1 MPAVALDQAERIRQS
16 VAASF
21 AARDLYTEKQV
32 AALVGSLK
40 EAEKRIKADLLR
52 YADLGTLTPGQK
64 INQIRLAA
72 LTDRLDGT
80 IKGLK
85 AEYTLA
91 LKTAAKESHLE
102 GITQG
107 ALELKVHGLP
117 GYDAL
122 TDESAKRLAKDAF
135 SLMDRSALDFLV
147 RFDVQLAGQVS
158 TDLLTG
164 VKNAL
169 TVGIAQGLS
178 IPNIAKNIGSVILDK
193 EAFKQAGKTVFGS
206 AQQRIELIA
215 RTEILR
221 AHNQG
226 RLKFYDT
233 VGVRQV
239 RWMVAHDERLCP
251 ICSEL
256 DGQVFAIE
264 KMPPLP
270 RHPLCRCACHAMPL
284 RVCSTESLKLT
295 AMAGPADSQGS
306 CLMTPQQV
314 HDVAGAQK
322 AEQAQTNKAIKQGQ
336 YETLGLKPLQNE
348 CKKRGISIYR
358 TKADFIKLLGQQNP
372 SIDYS
377 TWATKDIMA
386 EVAKQSIGKT
396 CTKDDLIA
404 LLKQW
409 DAAHAAIIKEAAETL
424 PEFASMTVQQ
434 LQNECLKNGI
444 SISKTK
450 KHFIAELEKLEPN
463 PAKPHFMLKGEELQ
477 AKIKQFGIGKL
488 KPKEMLVSDLQ
499 KALSID
505 KSAVQAVEEA
515 AKHKADLIQAIDAV
529 VMPDDPAQ
537 YQAFLD
543 SAKKA
548 AQAYSQHADFIAA
561 GEVGSLSESL
571 AQKITAWETKVK
583 NMSLDDLKKL
593 AQQTKLKHYQWHT
606 KDELVARFSMFDE
619 AQLAKVDASVEGKWA
634 KWAEKHG
641 GKKAKTPTSETAPAP
656 KPVAQPPK
664 PVKVPESPLPPKNPM
679 KLAPVDEP
687 FSTVDA
693 RWEQIKAK
701 KPFKN
706 RREVRNELGGAH
718 RKYIYDD
725 DQGNKWLFK
734 PISEDF
740 RAHGDEVAYR
750 IGRLVDPD
758 AVEVRLVELD
768 GEVGSI
774 QRMVPKLKAQKDFKG
789 IDPKDLLPAELEQV
803 QREHVIDWL
812 ISNHDGHWENFLRGT
827 DDHLYGID
835 KGQLYKFLGDDVL
848 DIAYHPNAPHGASEP
863 YYNTVMRAFSEKRID
878 MNLQATLTYIERVEA
893 IPDEQFLDMLR
904 PYAERRF
911 KTGKAKLDAFYQ
923 MALDRKHSVRGDFE
937 KFYDKLAKKRGLP
950 GFSFDAK
957 AAKKGAA
964 RLGQFEE
971 RMVQDAAEAGWQGK
985 SIPIDV
991 DQIEDQNALVFQQTV
1006 KKGSKVTGKQ
1016 TVVQIKVRPE
1026 HEDKI
1031 LEAIGKAG
1039 PAGKKTVLPQVGA
1052 PLPEDEFYDTILT
1065 AVKSVNHHL
1074 ADNNFNQKSVDAA
1087 TKLKTKLSK
1096 LLKHE
1101 DAEIRHMAESYM
1113 AKIEELHASVV
1124 DVVNGKGSGKKVAK
1138 FVQYLRKSEPPK
1150 AVQAVKPKEM
1160 VVRKGKVLMQ
1170 KRTNTAGEIITD
1182 GTERDLSSI
1191 FGRGMADGTQYE
1203 IEFEDGVTAIY
1214 RPWAGNND
1222 IFAAAGELEVRVDG
1236 ACAPGVVEKALEKIE
1251 RLGLNA
1257 TPAAIED
1264 AEIMYLQKQA
1274 YVQGIDNSPRYKK
1287 ALGSMKNK
1295 SKQEQVKTLRD
1306 FWNAELGVR
1315 DVTELPHYNPFGAF
1329 QHATRG
1335 KLEGAGRRTQMRFDL
1350 TESDLERQ
1358 MSGYSL
1364 RHTLTDDRDMA
1375 EFIETALEH
1384 NGAMVS
1390 TVEKMRMGIKPGG
1403 MSPVADMESGGGTYF
1418 FTRIRKT
1425 PTATRPGEPGLYFK
1439 RNLLRRM
1446 DAITYDHD
1454 KFGRCTGDH
1463 VRRNRRSQID
1473 QWKSIVQRDRSDETI
1488 FKYSVTLLDNL
1499 EVIVAPDRK
1508 AKMNIIMS
1516 FKKRGITH
1524 LPDGRKIEDI
1534 VWASY

>member
-1 MPAVALDQAERIRQS
+1 MLAVALDQAERIKQA
-16 VAASF
+16 VASSF

-32 AALVGSLK
+32 AALVGSMR

-52 YADLGTLTPGQK
+52 YADLGALTPGQK

-80 IKGLK
+80 IKRLK
-85 AEYTLA
+85 AEHTLA
-91 LKTAAKESHLE
+91 LKAAAKESHLE

-117 GYDAL
+117 GYDSL

-135 SLMDRSALDFLV
+135 SLMDKSALDFLV

-178 IPNIAKNIGSVILDK
+178 IPNIARNIGSVILDK
-193 EAFKQAGKTVFGS
+193 EAFKQAGKTVFAS

-233 VGVRQV
+233 VGVREV
-239 RWMVAHDERLCP
+239 RWMVAADERLCP
-251 ICSEL
+251 ICSAL
-256 DGQVFAIE
+256 DGQIFPVD
-264 KMPPLP
+264 KTPPLP
-270 RHPLCRCACHAMPL
+270 RHPNCRCTVTAVPL
-284 RVCSTESLKLT
+284 RVCSAQTLKLQ
-295 AMAGPADSQGS
+295 AMAGPADAAGA
-306 CLMTPQQV
+306 CLMTPEQV
-314 HDVAGAQK
+314 HNVAGAQK
-322 AEQAQTNKAIKQGQ
+322 AEQAQTNKAIKQGD
-336 YETLGLKPLQNE
+336 YESLGLKPLQNE

-372 SIDYS
+372 GIDYS

-409 DAAHAAIIKEAAETL
+409 DAAHAAIVKEAAETL
-424 PEFASMTVQQ
+424 PDFASMTIQQ
-434 LQNECLKNGI
+434 LQDEAKKHGI
-444 SISKTK
+444 SIAKTK
-450 KHFIAELEKLEPN
+450 NHFIAELEKLDPN
-463 PAKPHFMLKGEELQ
+463 PAKPHFMLKGQELED
-477 AKIKQFGIGKL
+477 KIKQFGIGKL
-488 KPKEMLVSDLQ
+488 KPKEMLISDLQ
-499 KALSID
+499 QALSID
-505 KSAVQAVEEA
+505 KKAVQAVEEA
-515 AKHKADLIQAIDAV
+515 VKHKTELVKAIESV
-529 VMPDDPAQ
+529 TVPEDPTH
-537 YQAFLD
+537 YQNFLD
-543 SAKKA
+543 TAKKA
-548 AQAYSQHADFIAA
+548 AQSYTQHADFIAA
-561 GEVGSLSESL
+561 GEVGPLSETL
-571 AQKITAWETKVK
+571 AQKIAAWEAKVK

-606 KDELVARFSMFDE
+606 KDELIARFTVFDE
-619 AQLAKVDASVEGKWA
+619 AELAKVETSVEAKWA

-641 GKKAKTPTSETAPAP
+641 GKKAKTAPTAKP
-656 KPVAQPPK
+656 KPAAEPPK
-664 PVKVPESPLPPKNPM
+664 PVSIPESPLPPKNPT

-687 FSTVDA
+687 FRDVDA
-693 RWEQIKAK
+693 QWEKIKAR

-706 RREVRNELGGAH
+706 RREVRSELGGAH
-718 RKYIYDD
+718 RKYVYDD

-750 IGRLVDPD
+750 IGRLIDPD
-758 AVEVRLVELD
+758 AVEVRLIELD

-827 DDHLYGID
+827 DGHLYGID
-835 KGQLYKFLGDDVL
+835 KGQLYKFLGDDAL
-848 DIAYHPNAPHGASEP
+848 DIAYHPNAPYGASEP

-893 IPDEQFLDMLR
+893 IPDEQFLEMLR

-911 KTGKAKLDAFYQ
+911 KKGSAKLDAFYQ
-923 MALDRKHSVRGDFE
+923 MALDRKHSVRSDFE
-937 KFYDKLAKKRGLP
+937 KFYDKMAKKRGLP

-964 RLGQFEE
+964 RLGLHEQ
-971 RMVQDAAEAGWQGK
+971 RMVEEAAEAGWQGK

-1031 LEAIGKAG
+1031 LEALGKAG
-1039 PAGKKTVLPQVGA
+1039 PPGKKTILPQIGA
-1052 PLPEDEFYDTILT
+1052 PLPEDVFFDDILT
-1065 AVKSVNHHL
+1065 AIKSVNHHL
-1074 ADNNFNQKSVDAA
+1074 GDKVFNGQKIEKAMSHWESLVKQPAQGDPEVA
-1087 TKLKTKLSK
+1087 K
-1096 LLKHE
+1096 
-1101 DAEIRHMAESYM
+1101 MAEQYLDM
-1113 AKIEELHASVV
+1113 LREMQKTV
-1124 DVVNGKGSGKKVAK
+1124 DVVKIGKTGVSKLPTFTQYVRRTMPDLQDVSKV
-1138 FVQYLRKSEPPK
+1138 P
-1150 AVQAVKPKEM
+1150 KPKDM
-1160 VVRKGKVLMQ
+1160 VVRKSKVLMQ

-1182 GTERDLSSI
+1182 GTERDLSSV
-1191 FGRGMADGTQYE
+1191 FGRYMADGTQFE

-1214 RPWAGNND
+1214 RPWAGNKD
-1222 IFAAAGELEVRVDG
+1222 IFASAGELEIRIDG
-1236 ACAPGVVEKALEKIE
+1236 LCNPQTVEKALDKVE

-1257 TPAAIED
+1257 SPASIED
-1264 AEIMYLQKQA
+1264 AEFMYLQKQA
-1274 YVQGIDNSPRYKK
+1274 YIQGIDKTPRFKRAMTK
-1287 ALGSMKNK
+1287 AEGLNT
-1295 SKQEQVKTLRD
+1295 KQAQVKMLRQ
-1306 FWNAELGVR
+1306 FWNEELGV
-1315 DVTELPHYNPFGAF
+1315 DDISKLPHYDSFGSF

-1335 KLEGAGRRTQMRFDL
+1335 KLEGAGRRVQMRFDI
-1350 TESDLERQ
+1350 TDADLDREL
-1358 MSGYSL
+1358 GEYSL
-1364 RHTLTDDRDMA
+1364 KHRLTNDGDVA
-1375 EFIETALEH
+1375 EFLNLALEN

-1390 TVEKMRMGIKPGG
+1390 TVEKMRLGITPGG
-1403 MSPVADMESGGGTYF
+1403 MSPVADMESGGATYF

-1425 PTATRPGEPGLYFK
+1425 PTAARPGEPGLYFK
-1439 RNLLRRM
+1439 RKLLRRM
-1446 DAITYDHD
+1446 DSITYDHD
-1454 KFGRCTGDH
+1454 KFGRCTGDE
-1463 VRRNRRSQID
+1463 VRKHRKSFIQD
-1473 QWKSIVQRDRSDETI
+1473 WKRIVSRDTSDETI
-1488 FKYSVTLLDNL
+1488 FKYTVTLLDNL
-1499 EVIVAPDRK
+1499 ECIVAKSSSERS
-1508 AKMNIIMS
+1508 AVLAA
-1516 FKKRGITH
+1516 FKNRGINR
-1524 LPDGRKIEDI
+1524 LQDGRKIEDI
-1534 VWASY
+1534 VFVR

>member
-1 MPAVALDQAERIRQS
+1 MLAVALDQAERISQS

-32 AALVGSLK
+32 AAMVESLR

-52 YADLGTLTPGQK
+52 YADLGALTPGQK
-64 INQIRLAA
+64 INQIRLTA

-80 IKGLK
+80 IKALK
-85 AEYTLA
+85 AEHTLA
-91 LKTAAKESHLE
+91 IKTAAKESHIE
-102 GITQG
+102 GMAQG

-122 TDESAKRLAKDAF
+122 TGDTAARMAKDAF

-147 RFDVQLAGQVS
+147 RFNVQLAGQVS

-164 VKNAL
+164 IKNSLA
-169 TVGIAQGLS
+169 VGIAQGLS

-193 EAFKQAGKTVFGS
+193 DGFKQAGKTVFAT
-206 AQQRIELIA
+206 AQQRLELIA

-226 RLKFYDT
+226 RIKFYDT
-233 VGVRQV
+233 VGVREV
-239 RWMVAHDERLCP
+239 RWMVADDERLCP
-251 ICSEL
+251 ICAEL
-256 DGQVFAIE
+256 DGKVFKVDKA
-264 KMPPLP
+264 PPIP
-270 RHPLCRCACHAMPL
+270 RHPNCRCTIVAVPL
-284 RVCSTESLKLT
+284 RVCSTETLKLQ
-295 AMAGPADSQGS
+295 AMAGPSDAGGS
-306 CLMTPQQV
+306 CLLSPEQV
-314 HDVAGAQK
+314 HDVAATQK
-322 AEQAQTNKAIKQGQ
+322 AEQAQVNKAVKHGE
-336 YETLGLKPLQNE
+336 YESLGLKPLQDE
-348 CKKRGISIYR
+348 CKKRAISIYR
-358 TKADFIKLLGQQNP
+358 TKADFIKLLGQQTP
-372 SIDYS
+372 GVDYS

-386 EVAKQSIGKT
+386 EVAKQGIGKT
-396 CTKDDLIA
+396 CTKDDLVA

-409 DAAHAAIIKEAAETL
+409 DAAHAAVVKEAAETL
-424 PEFASMTVQQ
+424 PDFASMTVQQ
-434 LQNECLKNGI
+434 LQDEAKKHGI
-444 SISKTK
+444 SIAKTK
-450 KHFIAELEKLEPN
+450 SQFIAELEKLEPN
-463 PAKPHFMLKGEELQ
+463 PAKPHFMLKGQELE

-488 KPKEMLVSDLQ
+488 KPKEMLISDLQ

-505 KSAVQAVEEA
+505 KKAVQVVEEA
-515 AKHKADLIQAIDAV
+515 IKHKADLIKAIDAV
-529 VMPDDPAQ
+529 VMPEDPAQ

-548 AQAYSQHADFIAA
+548 AQTYSQHADFLAA
-561 GEVGSLSESL
+561 SDVGPLSEAL
-571 AQKITAWETKVK
+571 AQKVTAWETQVK

-606 KDELVARFSMFDE
+606 KDELVARFTSFDE
-619 AQLAKVDASVEGKWA
+619 AQLAKVDASVEAKWA

-641 GKKAKTPTSETAPAP
+641 GKKAKTTPAP
-656 KPVAQPPK
+656 KPQPAAEPSK
-664 PVKVPESPLPPKNPM
+664 PVKIPESPLPPKDPT
-679 KLAPVDEP
+679 KLVPVDDP
-687 FSTVDA
+687 FSDVDS
-693 RWEQIKAK
+693 RWEHIKAK
-701 KPFKN
+701 RPFKN
-706 RREVRNELGGAH
+706 RREVRSELGGAH

-725 DQGNKWLFK
+725 AQGNKWLFK

-740 RAHGDEVAYR
+740 RAYGDEVAYR

-758 AVEVRLVELD
+758 AVEVRLIELD
-768 GEVGSI
+768 GETGSI

-789 IDPKDLLPAELEQV
+789 IDPKDLLPAELEQI
-803 QREHVIDWL
+803 QREHVVDWL

-827 DDHLYGID
+827 DGHLYGID
-835 KGQLYKFLGDDVL
+835 KGQLYKFLGDDAL
-848 DIAYHPNAPHGASEP
+848 DIAYHPNAAHGASEP

-893 IPDEQFLDMLR
+893 IPDDQFVDMLR

-911 KTGKAKLDAFYQ
+911 KKGSAKLDAFYK
-923 MALDRKHSVRGDFE
+923 MALDRKHSVRNDFE
-937 KFYDKLAKKRGLP
+937 TFYGKLAKKRGLP
-950 GFSFDAK
+950 GFSFDTR

-964 RLGQFEE
+964 RLGEFEE

-985 SIPIDV
+985 TIPIDV

-1016 TVVQIKVRPE
+1016 TVLQIKVRPE

-1039 PAGKKTVLPQVGA
+1039 PPGKKTILPQIGA
-1052 PLPEDEFYDTILT
+1052 PLSEDEFYDDILA
-1065 AVKSVNHHL
+1065 AVKSVNHHMG
-1074 ADNNFNQKSVDAA
+1074 DKVFSDQKIDKAMSHWDRLVMQAAQSDPEAAKMAEQYLDALRELQKTVDAVKSGKA
-1087 TKLKTKLSK
+1087 GVSK
-1096 LLKHE
+1096 LP
-1101 DAEIRHMAESYM
+1101 
-1113 AKIEELHASVV
+1113 
-1124 DVVNGKGSGKKVAK
+1124 K
-1138 FVQYLRKSEPPK
+1138 FTQYVRRTLPEPPK
-1150 AVQAVKPKEM
+1150 GLNIPKPKDM

-1170 KRTNTAGEIITD
+1170 KRTNAAGEIITD

-1191 FGRGMADGTQYE
+1191 FGRGMADGTQFE
-1203 IEFEDGVTAIY
+1203 IEFEDGVTAVY
-1214 RPWAGNND
+1214 RPWAGNKD

-1257 TPAAIED
+1257 APAAIED

-1274 YVQGIDNSPRYKK
+1274 YIQGVDNSPRFEK
-1287 ALGSMKNK
+1287 ALTAMKNK
-1295 SKQEQVKTLRD
+1295 TKQEQVQALRD
-1306 FWNAELGVR
+1306 FWNTELGVR
-1315 DVTELPHYNPFGAF
+1315 DVTELPHYNPFGEF

-1335 KLEGAGRRTQMRFDL
+1335 KLEGAGRRVQMRFDM
-1350 TESDLERQ
+1350 TDNDLERQ
-1358 MSGYSL
+1358 MSGLSL

-1375 EFIETALEH
+1375 EFIETALEN

-1425 PTATRPGEPGLYFK
+1425 PTKSNPGTVGLYFK
-1439 RNLLRRM
+1439 KSLLRRM
-1446 DAITYDHD
+1446 DSITYDTD
-1454 KFGRCTGDH
+1454 KYGRCTGDT
-1463 VRRNRRSQID
+1463 VRRLRKSQIEH
-1473 QWKSIVQRDRSDETI
+1473 WKKISQRDASDETI
-1488 FKYSVTLLDNL
+1488 FKYTVTLVDNL
-1499 EVIVAPDRK
+1499 EAIVAPSQK
-1508 AKMNIIMS
+1508 ARMDILMS
-1516 FKKRGITH
+1516 FKKRGVST

-1534 VWASY
+1534 VFASH

>member
-1 MPAVALDQAERIRQS
+1 MLAVALDQAERIRQS
-16 VAASF
+16 VASSF

-32 AALVGSLK
+32 AALVESLR

-52 YADLGTLTPGQK
+52 YADLGSLTPGQS
-64 INQIRLAA
+64 INQVRLAA
-72 LTDRLDGT
+72 LNERIDDT
-80 IKGLK
+80 IKALK
-85 AEYTLA
+85 VEHTLA
-91 LKTAAKESHLE
+91 LKYAAKESHIE
-102 GITQG
+102 GMAQS
-107 ALELKVHGLP
+107 ALELQVHGLP

-122 TDESAKRLAKDAF
+122 TGDTAKRLAKDAF

-193 EAFKQAGKTVFGS
+193 EAFKQAGKTVFAT

-233 VGVRQV
+233 VGVREV
-239 RWMVAHDERLCP
+239 RWMVADDERLCP
-251 ICSEL
+251 ICADL
-256 DGQVFAIE
+256 DGKVFKVDKA
-264 KMPPLP
+264 PPIP
-270 RHPLCRCACHAMPL
+270 RHPHCRCTIVAVPL
-284 RVCSTESLKLT
+284 RVCSADTLKLI
-295 AMAGPADSQGS
+295 AMAGPSDAAGA

-314 HDVAGAQK
+314 HNVAGAQK
-322 AEQAQTNKAIKQGQ
+322 AEQAQTNKAIKQGE
-336 YETLGLKPLQNE
+336 YESLALKPLQDE

-358 TKADFIKLLGQQNP
+358 TKADFIKLLGKNNP

-377 TWATKDIMA
+377 SWATKDIMA

-409 DAAHAAIIKEAAETL
+409 DAAHAAIVKEAAETL
-424 PEFASMTVQQ
+424 PDFASMTVQQ
-434 LQNECLKNGI
+434 LQNQCLKNGI
-444 SISKTK
+444 SIAKTK
-450 KHFIAELEKLEPN
+450 NHFIAELEKLEPN
-463 PAKPHFMLKGEELQ
+463 PAKPHFMLKGQELQ
-477 AKIKQFGIGKL
+477 DKIKQFGIGKL
-488 KPKEMLVSDLQ
+488 KTKDMLISDLK

-505 KSAVQAVEEA
+505 KKAVQAVEEA
-515 AKHKADLIQAIDAV
+515 VKHKTELVKAIDAV
-529 VMPDDPAQ
+529 VLPDDPAQ
-537 YQAFLD
+537 YQAFLE

-548 AQAYSQHADFIAA
+548 AQAYSQHADFLAA
-561 GEVGSLSESL
+561 TDVGPLSESL
-571 AQKITAWETKVK
+571 AKKVTAWETQVK

-606 KDELVARFSMFDE
+606 KDELIARFSAFDE
-619 AQLAKVDASVEGKWA
+619 AQLAKVDASVEAKWA

-641 GKKAKTPTSETAPAP
+641 GKKPKTAPTP
-656 KPVAQPPK
+656 KPKPAAEPQK
-664 PVKVPESPLPPKNPM
+664 PVTIPESPPPPKNPM
-679 KLAPVDEP
+679 KLSPVDEP
-687 FSTVDA
+687 FRDVDS

-706 RREVRNELGGAH
+706 RREVRSELGGAH

-740 RAHGDEVAYR
+740 RAYGDETAYR

-758 AVEVRLVELD
+758 AVEVRLIELD
-768 GEVGSI
+768 GETGSI
-774 QRMVPKLKAQKDFKG
+774 QRMVPKLKSQKDFKG

-803 QREHVIDWL
+803 QREHVVDWL

-827 DDHLYGID
+827 DGHLYGID
-835 KGQLYKFLGDDVL
+835 KGQLYKFLGDDAL
-848 DIAYHPNAPHGASEP
+848 DIAYHPNAAHGASEP
-863 YYNTVMRAFSEKRID
+863 YYNTVMRAFAEKRID

-893 IPDEQFLDMLR
+893 IPDEQFVDMLR

-911 KTGKAKLDAFYQ
+911 KKGSAKLDAFYQ
-923 MALDRKHSVRGDFE
+923 MALDRKHNVRRDFE

-950 GFSFDAK
+950 GFSFDAR

-964 RLGQFEE
+964 RLGEFEE

-985 SIPIDV
+985 TIPIDV

-1039 PAGKKTVLPQVGA
+1039 PPGKKTILPQIGA
-1052 PLPEDEFYDTILT
+1052 PLQEDESYDDILS
-1065 AVKSVNHHL
+1065 AIKSVNHHL
-1074 ADNNFNQKSVDAA
+1074 GDKNFSSSKIDKAMSHWDRLVMQTAQSDPEVKRMAEQYLDALREMQKAVDAVN
-1087 TKLKTKLSK
+1087 KGKT
-1096 LLKHE
+1096 
-1101 DAEIRHMAESYM
+1101 
-1113 AKIEELHASVV
+1113 
-1124 DVVNGKGSGKKVAK
+1124 GVAK
-1138 FVQYLRKSEPPK
+1138 LPTFTQYVRRSMPDLKDVSAIP
-1150 AVQAVKPKEM
+1150 KPKDM

-1170 KRTNTAGEIITD
+1170 KRTNAAGEIITD

-1191 FGRGMADGTQYE
+1191 FGRGMADGTQFE
-1203 IEFEDGVTAIY
+1203 IEFEDGITAVY
-1214 RPWAGNND
+1214 RPWAGNTD

-1257 TPAAIED
+1257 SPAAIED

-1274 YVQGIDNSPRYKK
+1274 YIQGIDTSPRYKK
-1287 ALGSMKNK
+1287 ALTAMKNK
-1295 SKQEQVKTLRD
+1295 TKQEQVRAMRD
-1306 FWNAELGVR
+1306 FWSTELGVR
-1315 DVTELPHYNPFGAF
+1315 DVTELPHYNPFGEF

-1335 KLEGAGRRTQMRFDL
+1335 KLDGAGRRVQMRFDL
-1350 TESDLERQ
+1350 TENDLERQ
-1358 MSGYSL
+1358 MSGLSL
-1364 RHTLTDDRDMA
+1364 RHQLTDDRDMA
-1375 EFIETALEH
+1375 EFIETALEN

-1425 PTATRPGEPGLYFK
+1425 PTKSNPGTVGLYFK
-1439 RNLLRRM
+1439 KSLLRRM
-1446 DAITYDHD
+1446 DSITYDTD
-1454 KFGRCTGDH
+1454 KYGRCTGDT
-1463 VRRNRRSQID
+1463 VRRLRKSQIEH
-1473 QWKSIVQRDRSDETI
+1473 WKKISQRDASDETI
-1488 FKYSVTLLDNL
+1488 FKYTVTLVDNL
-1499 EVIVAPDRK
+1499 EAIVAPSQK
-1508 AKMNIIMS
+1508 ARMEILMS
-1516 FKKRGITH
+1516 FKKRGIST

-1534 VWASY
+1534 VFASH

>member
-1 MPAVALDQAERIRQS
+1 MLAIALDQAERIKQA
-16 VAASF
+16 VASSF

-32 AALVGSLK
+32 AALVGSLR

-52 YADLGTLTPGQK
+52 YADLGALTPGQK

-85 AEYTLA
+85 AEHTLA
-91 LKTAAKESHLE
+91 LKAAAKESHLE

-117 GYDAL
+117 GYDTL

-135 SLMDRSALDFLV
+135 SLMDKSALDFLV

-178 IPNIAKNIGSVILDK
+178 IPNIARNIGSVILDK

-251 ICSEL
+251 ICSAL
-256 DGQVFAIE
+256 AGQVFSID

-270 RHPLCRCACHAMPL
+270 RHPNCRCTCHAMPL
-284 RVCSTESLKLT
+284 RVCSAETLKLT
-295 AMAGPADSQGS
+295 AMAGPADSQGA

-322 AEQAQTNKAIKQGQ
+322 AEQAKTNKAIRQGQ
-336 YETLGLKPLQNE
+336 YETLGLKPLQEE

-372 SIDYS
+372 GIDYS

-424 PEFASMTVQQ
+424 PDFASMTVQQ

-450 KHFIAELEKLEPN
+450 KHFIAELEMLEPK
-463 PAKPHFMLKGEELQ
+463 PAKPHFMLKGQELQ
-477 AKIKQFGIGKL
+477 DKIKQFGIGKL
-488 KPKEMLVSDLQ
+488 KPKNMLISDLQ

-505 KSAVQAVEEA
+505 KKAVQAVEEA
-515 AKHKADLIQAIDAV
+515 VKHKTELVKAIDAV
-529 VMPDDPAQ
+529 VVPEDPTH
-537 YQAFLD
+537 YQIFLD
-543 SAKKA
+543 TTKKA
-548 AQAYSQHADFIAA
+548 AQSYTQHADFIAA
-561 GEVGSLSESL
+561 GEVGPLSESL
-571 AQKITAWETKVK
+571 AQKIAAWEAKVK

-606 KDELVARFSMFDE
+606 KDELIARFTQFDE
-619 AQLAKVDASVEGKWA
+619 AQLAKVNASVEGKWA

-641 GKKAKTPTSETAPAP
+641 GKKAKTAPAP
-656 KPVAQPPK
+656 KPKPAVEPKK
-664 PVKVPESPLPPKNPM
+664 PVSIPESPLPSKNPT
-679 KLAPVDEP
+679 KLTSVDEP
-687 FSTVDA
+687 FRDVDLQ
-693 RWEQIKAK
+693 WEQIKAK

-750 IGRLVDPD
+750 IGRLIDPD
-758 AVEVRLVELD
+758 AVEVRLIELD

-827 DDHLYGID
+827 DGHLYGID

-848 DIAYHPNAPHGASEP
+848 DVAYHPNAVHGASEP
-863 YYNTVMRAFSEKRID
+863 YYNTVMRAFAEGKVD
-878 MNLQATLTYIERVEA
+878 LDLQATLTYIERVEA

-911 KTGKAKLDAFYQ
+911 KKGSAKIDAFYQ
-923 MALDRKHSVRGDFE
+923 MALDRKHNVRSDFE

-957 AAKKGAA
+957 AAKKGTA
-964 RLGQFEE
+964 RLGLHEQ
-971 RMVQDAAEAGWQGK
+971 RMVEEAADAGWQGK
-985 SIPIDV
+985 TIPIDV
-991 DQIEDQNALVFQQTV
+991 DQIEDQNALVFQQTM

-1039 PAGKKTVLPQVGA
+1039 PAGKKTILPQIGA
-1052 PLPEDEFYDTILT
+1052 PLPEDEFFDAILT

-1074 ADNNFNQKSVDAA
+1074 ADKNFNQKSVDAA
-1087 TKLKTKLSK
+1087 IKLKTKLSK

-1101 DAEIRHMAESYM
+1101 DAEVRRMAEDYL
-1113 AKIEELHASVV
+1113 AKIDELHAIVEKV
-1124 DVVNGKGSGKKVAK
+1124 KGGAAPGKKVSK
-1138 FVQYLRKSEPPK
+1138 FVQAIRKTEPKSIQP
-1150 AVQAVKPKEM
+1150 AKPKEM
-1160 VVRKGKVLMQ
+1160 VVRKSKVLMQ

-1214 RPWAGNND
+1214 RPWAGNKNV
-1222 IFAAAGELEVRVDG
+1222 FATAGEMEIRIDG
-1236 ACAPGVVEKALEKIE
+1236 ACTPDIVEKALEKIE

-1257 TPAAIED
+1257 SPASIED
-1264 AEIMYLQKQA
+1264 AEFMYLQKQA
-1274 YVQGIDNSPRYKK
+1274 YIMGIDKSPRFKK
-1287 ALGSMKNK
+1287 AMATAEGLKTRQG
-1295 SKQEQVKTLRD
+1295 QVKILRQ
-1306 FWNAELGVR
+1306 FWNAELGVD
-1315 DVTELPHYNPFGAF
+1315 DVSKLPHYDPFGSF

-1335 KLEGAGRRTQMRFDL
+1335 KIKEAGRRVQMRFDI
-1350 TESDLERQ
+1350 TDADLDRELG
-1358 MSGYSL
+1358 GYSL
-1364 RHTLTDDRDMA
+1364 KHRLTNDGDVA
-1375 EFIETALEH
+1375 EFLNMALDN

-1390 TVEKMRMGIKPGG
+1390 TVEKMRLGITPGG
-1403 MSPVADMESGGGTYF
+1403 MSPVADMESGGATYF

-1425 PTATRPGEPGLYFK
+1425 PTAARTGEPGLYFK
-1439 RNLLRRM
+1439 RKLLRRM
-1446 DAITYDHD
+1446 DSITYDHD
-1454 KFGRCTGDH
+1454 KYGRCTGDE
-1463 VRRNRRSQID
+1463 VRKHRKSFIQDWKRIVSRNS
-1473 QWKSIVQRDRSDETI
+1473 SDETI
-1488 FKYSVTLLDNL
+1488 FKYTVTLLDNL
-1499 EVIVAPDRK
+1499 ECIVAKSSSERS
-1508 AKMNIIMS
+1508 AVLAA
-1516 FKKRGITH
+1516 FKKRGVSR
-1524 LPDGRKIEDI
+1524 LADGRKIEDI
-1534 VWASY
+1534 VFVRR

>member
-1 MPAVALDQAERIRQS
+1 MLAVALDQSERIKQAVVS
-16 VAASF
+16 SF

-32 AALVGSLK
+32 AALVGSLR

-52 YADLGTLTPGQK
+52 YADLGSLTPGQS
-64 INQIRLAA
+64 INQVRLAA
-72 LTDRLDGT
+72 LNERIDDT
-80 IKGLK
+80 IKALK
-85 AEYTLA
+85 VEHTLA
-91 LKTAAKESHLE
+91 LKSAAKESHLE

-117 GYDAL
+117 GYDSL
-122 TDESAKRLAKDAF
+122 TNESAKRLAKDAF
-135 SLMDRSALDFLV
+135 SLMDKSALDFLV

-178 IPNIAKNIGSVILDK
+178 IPNIARNIGSVILDK
-193 EAFKQAGKTVFGS
+193 EAFKQAGKTVFAS

-233 VGVRQV
+233 VGVREV
-239 RWMVAHDERLCP
+239 RWMVAADERLCP
-251 ICSEL
+251 ICSAL
-256 DGQVFAIE
+256 DGQIFPVD
-264 KMPPLP
+264 KTPPLP
-270 RHPLCRCACHAMPL
+270 RHPNCRCTVTAVPL
-284 RVCSTESLKLT
+284 RVCSAQTLKLQ
-295 AMAGPADSQGS
+295 AMAGPADAAGA

-322 AEQAQTNKAIKQGQ
+322 VEQAQTNKAIKQGD
-336 YETLGLKPLQNE
+336 YESLGLKPLQNE

-358 TKADFIKLLGQQNP
+358 TKADFIKLLSQQNP
-372 SIDYS
+372 GIDYS

-409 DAAHAAIIKEAAETL
+409 DAAHVAIIKDAAETL
-424 PEFASMTVQQ
+424 PDFASMTVKQ
-434 LQNECLKNGI
+434 LQDQCLKNGI
-444 SISKTK
+444 SIAKTK
-450 KHFIAELEKLEPN
+450 NHFIAELEMLEPN
-463 PAKPHFMLKGEELQ
+463 PAKPHFMLKGQELQ

-488 KPKEMLVSDLQ
+488 KTKDMLISDLQ

-505 KSAVQAVEEA
+505 KKAVQAVEEA
-515 AKHKADLIQAIDAV
+515 VKHKTDLVKAIESV
-529 VMPDDPAQ
+529 VLPDDPAQ
-537 YQAFLD
+537 YQTFLD

-548 AQAYSQHADFIAA
+548 AQAYSQHADFLAA
-561 GEVGSLSESL
+561 TDVGPLSESL
-571 AQKITAWETKVK
+571 AQKISAWESQVK

-593 AQQTKLKHYQWHT
+593 AQQTKLKHYQWHN
-606 KDELVARFSMFDE
+606 KEELIARFTVFDE
-619 AQLAKVDASVEGKWA
+619 TELAKIETSVEAKWA

-641 GKKAKTPTSETAPAP
+641 GKKAKTAPAP
-656 KPVAQPPK
+656 KQK
-664 PVKVPESPLPPKNPM
+664 PAAEPQKPINIPETPLPPKDPT

-687 FSTVDA
+687 FRDVDGQ
-693 RWEQIKAK
+693 WEKIKAK

-706 RREVRNELGGAH
+706 RREVRSELGGAH

-725 DQGNKWLFK
+725 DQGNQWLFK

-750 IGRLVDPD
+750 IGRLIDPD
-758 AVEVRLVELD
+758 AVEVRLIELD
-768 GEVGSI
+768 GETGSI

-827 DDHLYGID
+827 DGHLYGID
-835 KGQLYKFLGDDVL
+835 KGQLYKFLGDDAL
-848 DIAYHPNAPHGASEP
+848 DIAYHPNAVHGASEP
-863 YYNTVMRAFSEKRID
+863 YYNSVMRAFAEGKVD
-878 MNLQATLTYIERVEA
+878 LDLQATLKYIERVEA
-893 IPDEQFLDMLR
+893 IPDEQFVDMLR

-911 KTGKAKLDAFYQ
+911 KKGSAKLDAFYQ
-923 MALDRKHSVRGDFE
+923 MALDRKHSVRSDFE
-937 KFYDKLAKKRGLP
+937 KFYGKLAKKRGVP

-964 RLGQFEE
+964 RLGQFEQ
-971 RMVQDAAEAGWQGK
+971 RMVEDAAEAGWQGK

-1006 KKGSKVTGKQ
+1006 KKSSKVTGKQ

-1039 PAGKKTVLPQVGA
+1039 PAGKKTILPQVGA

-1087 TKLKTKLSK
+1087 VKLKTKLSK

-1101 DAEIRHMAESYM
+1101 DVEIRHMAESYI
-1113 AKIEELHASVV
+1113 AKIEELHASVL
-1124 DVVNGKGSGKKVAK
+1124 DVANGKGSGKKVTK
-1138 FVQYLRKSEPPK
+1138 FVEYLRKSEPSK
-1150 AVQAVKPKEM
+1150 AVQAVKPKDM

-1182 GTERDLSSI
+1182 GTERDLSSL
-1191 FGRGMADGTQYE
+1191 FGRGMADGTQFE
-1203 IEFEDGVTAIY
+1203 IEFEDGVTAVY
-1214 RPWAGNND
+1214 RPWAGNSD

-1236 ACAPGVVEKALEKIE
+1236 ACAPGVVEKALDKIE

-1287 ALGSMKNK
+1287 ALGAMRNK

-1315 DVTELPHYNPFGAF
+1315 DVTELPHYNPFGEF
-1329 QHATRG
+1329 QHATHG

-1425 PTATRPGEPGLYFK
+1425 PSSARPGEPGLYFK

-1463 VRRNRRSQID
+1463 VRRNRKSQID

>member
-1 MPAVALDQAERIRQS
+1 MLAVALDQSERIKQA
-16 VAASF
+16 VASSF

-32 AALVGSLK
+32 AALVVSLR

-52 YADLGTLTPGQK
+52 YADLGSLTPGQS
-64 INQIRLAA
+64 INQVRLAA
-72 LTDRLDGT
+72 LNERIDDT
-80 IKGLK
+80 IKALK
-85 AEYTLA
+85 VEHTLA
-91 LKTAAKESHLE
+91 LKSAAKESHLE

-117 GYDAL
+117 GYDSL

-158 TDLLTG
+158 SDLLTG

-178 IPNIAKNIGSVILDK
+178 IPNIARNIGSVILDK
-193 EAFKQAGKTVFGS
+193 EAFKQAGKTVFAS

-233 VGVRQV
+233 VGVREV
-239 RWMVAHDERLCP
+239 RWMVAADERLCP
-251 ICSEL
+251 ACSEL
-256 DGQVFAIE
+256 DGQVFAID
-264 KMPPLP
+264 KMPPIP
-270 RHPLCRCACHAMPL
+270 RHPNCRCVPVSVPL
-284 RVCSTESLKLT
+284 RVCSTESLKLQ
-295 AMAGPADSQGS
+295 AMAGPADAAGA
-306 CLMTPQQV
+306 CLMSPQQV

-322 AEQAQTNKAIKQGQ
+322 AEQAQTNKAIKQGD
-336 YETLGLKPLQNE
+336 YESLALKPLQNE

-372 SIDYS
+372 GIDYS

-424 PEFASMTVQQ
+424 PDFASMTVKQ
-434 LQNECLKNGI
+434 LQDQCLKNGI
-444 SISKTK
+444 SIAKTK
-450 KHFIAELEKLEPN
+450 NHFIAELEKLEPN
-463 PAKPHFMLKGEELQ
+463 PAKPHFMLKGQELQ

-488 KPKEMLVSDLQ
+488 KTKDMLISDLQ

-505 KSAVQAVEEA
+505 KKTVQAVEEA
-515 AKHKADLIQAIDAV
+515 VKHKTDLVKAIDAV
-529 VMPDDPAQ
+529 VLPDDPAQ

-548 AQAYSQHADFIAA
+548 AQAYSQHADFLAA
-561 GEVGSLSESL
+561 TDVGPLSESL
-571 AQKITAWETKVK
+571 AQKISAWETQVK

-593 AQQTKLKHYQWHT
+593 AQQTKLKHYQWHN
-606 KDELVARFSMFDE
+606 KEELIARFSVFDE
-619 AQLAKVDASVEGKWA
+619 SELAKIDASVETKWA

-641 GKKAKTPTSETAPAP
+641 GKKAKTAPALKPKPAAEPQKPVSIPETA
-656 KPVAQPPK
+656 
-664 PVKVPESPLPPKNPM
+664 LPPKDPT
-679 KLAPVDEP
+679 KLTPVDEP
-687 FSTVDA
+687 FRDVDA
-693 RWEQIKAK
+693 QWEKIKAK

-706 RREVRNELGGAH
+706 RREVRSELGGAH
-718 RKYIYDD
+718 RKFIYDD

-750 IGRLVDPD
+750 IGRLIDPD
-758 AVEVRLVELD
+758 AVEVRLIELD
-768 GEVGSI
+768 GETGSI

-827 DDHLYGID
+827 DGHLYGID
-835 KGQLYKFLGDDVL
+835 KGQLYKFLGDDAL
-848 DIAYHPNAPHGASEP
+848 DIAYHPNAVHGASEP
-863 YYNTVMRAFSEKRID
+863 YYNTVMRAFAEGKVD
-878 MNLQATLTYIERVEA
+878 LDLQATLKYIERVEA
-893 IPDEQFLDMLR
+893 IPDEQFLDILR

-911 KTGKAKLDAFYQ
+911 KKGSAKLDAFYQ
-923 MALDRKHSVRGDFE
+923 MALDRKHSVRSDFE
-937 KFYDKLAKKRGLP
+937 KFYGKLAKKRGLP
-950 GFSFDAK
+950 GFSFDSK
-957 AAKKGAA
+957 AAKKGAV
-964 RLGQFEE
+964 RLGQFEQ
-971 RMVQDAAEAGWQGK
+971 RMVEDAAEAGWQGK

-1016 TVVQIKVRPE
+1016 TIVQIKVRPE

-1039 PAGKKTVLPQVGA
+1039 PPGKKAILPQVGA

-1065 AVKSVNHHL
+1065 AVKSVNHHF
-1074 ADNNFNQKSVDAA
+1074 ADKNFNQKSVDAA
-1087 TKLKTKLSK
+1087 INLKTKLSK

-1113 AKIEELHASVV
+1113 AKIEELHASVL
-1124 DVVNGKGSGKKVAK
+1124 DVVNGKSSGKKVTK
-1138 FVQYLRKSEPPK
+1138 FIQYLRKSEPPK
-1150 AVQAVKPKEM
+1150 AVQAVKPKDM

-1182 GTERDLSSI
+1182 GTERDLSSV
-1191 FGRGMADGTQYE
+1191 FGRGMADGTQFE
-1203 IEFEDGVTAIY
+1203 IEFEDGVSAVY
-1214 RPWAGNND
+1214 RPWAGNSD
-1222 IFAAAGELEVRVDG
+1222 IFAAAGELEVRVNG
-1236 ACAPGVVEKALEKIE
+1236 PCVPGIVEKALEKIE

-1287 ALGSMKNK
+1287 ALGAMKNK
-1295 SKQEQVKTLRD
+1295 SKQEQVKILRD
-1306 FWNAELGVR
+1306 FWNSELGVR
-1315 DVTELPHYNPFGAF
+1315 DVTELPHYNPFGEF

-1335 KLEGAGRRTQMRFDL
+1335 KLGGAGRRTQMRFDL

-1364 RHTLTDDRDMA
+1364 RHSLTDDRDMA

-1425 PTATRPGEPGLYFK
+1425 PTAARPGEPGLYFK

-1463 VRRNRRSQID
+1463 VRRYRKSQID
-1473 QWKSIVQRDRSDETI
+1473 QWKSIVQRNRSDETI

>member
-1 MPAVALDQAERIRQS
+1 MLAVALDQAERIKQA
-16 VAASF
+16 VASSF

-32 AALVGSLK
+32 AALVGSLR

-52 YADLGTLTPGQK
+52 YADLGALTPGQK

-85 AEYTLA
+85 AEHTLA
-91 LKTAAKESHLE
+91 LKAAAKESHLE

-117 GYDAL
+117 GYDTL

-135 SLMDRSALDFLV
+135 SLMDKSALDFLV

-178 IPNIAKNIGSVILDK
+178 IPNIARNIGSVILDK

-206 AQQRIELIA
+206 AQQRLELIA

-251 ICSEL
+251 KCSEL
-256 DGQVFAIE
+256 DGKVFPID
-264 KMPPLP
+264 KMPPIP
-270 RHPLCRCACHAMPL
+270 FHPGCRCCVSAEPL
-284 RVCSTESLKLT
+284 RVCSTDSLKLI
-295 AMAGPADSQGS
+295 AMAGPADAAGA

-336 YETLGLKPLQNE
+336 YETLGLKPLQEE

-372 SIDYS
+372 GIDYS

-409 DAAHAAIIKEAAETL
+409 DAAHAAIVKEAAETL
-424 PEFASMTVQQ
+424 PDFASMTVQD
-434 LQNECLKNGI
+434 LQHQCLKNGI

-450 KHFIAELEKLEPN
+450 KDFIAELEKLEPN

-488 KPKEMLVSDLQ
+488 KNKDMLISDLQ

-505 KSAVQAVEEA
+505 KKAVQAVEEA
-515 AKHKADLIQAIDAV
+515 VKQKTELVKAIESV
-529 VMPDDPAQ
+529 TVPEDPTH
-537 YQAFLD
+537 YQIFLD
-543 SAKKA
+543 TAKKA
-548 AQAYSQHADFIAA
+548 AQSYTQHADFIAA
-561 GEVGSLSESL
+561 DEIASLSESL

-583 NMSLDDLKKL
+583 SMSLDDLKKL

-606 KDELVARFSMFDE
+606 KDELVARFTMFDE
-619 AQLAKVDASVEGKWA
+619 AQLAKVDASVEMKWA

-641 GKKAKTPTSETAPAP
+641 GKKAKTAPAP
-656 KPVAQPPK
+656 KPKVVEPSK
-664 PVKVPESPLPPKNPM
+664 PVSIPESPLPPKNPT
-679 KLAPVDEP
+679 KLTTVDEP
-687 FSTVDA
+687 FRGVDA
-693 RWEQIKAK
+693 QWEQIKSR

-706 RREVRNELGGAH
+706 RREVRSELGGAH

-750 IGRLVDPD
+750 IGRLIDPD
-758 AVEVRLVELD
+758 TVEVRLIELD
-768 GEVGSI
+768 GETGSI

-789 IDPKDLLPAELEQV
+789 IDPRDLLPAEIEQI

-812 ISNHDGHWENFLRGT
+812 ISNHDGHWENFLRGS

-835 KGQLYKFLGDDVL
+835 KGQLFKFLGDDKLSVL
-848 DIAYHPNAPHGASEP
+848 YHPNAPHGASEP
-863 YYNTVMRAFSEKRID
+863 YYNTVMRAFSEKRIE
-878 MNLQATLTYIERVEA
+878 MNLQATLKYIERVES
-893 IPDEQFLDMLR
+893 ISDDLYLDSLR
-904 PYAERRF
+904 PYAEKRF
-911 KTGKAKLDAFYQ
+911 RSGAMKRDAFYQ
-923 MALDRKHSVRGDFE
+923 MALERKRNIRRDFE
-937 KFYDKLAKKRGLP
+937 KFYDEMSKKRGLP

-957 AAKKGAA
+957 VAKKGAA

-971 RMVQDAAEAGWQGK
+971 QMVQDAAEAGWQGK

-1026 HEDKI
+1026 HESKI
-1031 LEAIGKAG
+1031 MEAIRKSGPVGKQS
-1039 PAGKKTVLPQVGA
+1039 QVVRVGE
-1052 PLPEDEFYDTILT
+1052 PLVEDEFYNTIL
-1065 AVKSVNHHL
+1065 AGVKTINAHL
-1074 ADNNFNQKSVDAA
+1074 ADQNFNTTTLSNVGKLRSQIESLMRSTDDPEIQAMCREYFFKIDEITSVFKKASAGEAA
-1087 TKLKTKLSK
+1087 P
-1096 LLKHE
+1096 
-1101 DAEIRHMAESYM
+1101 
-1113 AKIEELHASVV
+1113 
-1124 DVVNGKGSGKKVAK
+1124 KVSMYK
-1138 FVQYLRKSEPPK
+1138 QYLRKKAHSTPK
-1150 AVQAVKPKEM
+1150 TEKPAGM
-1160 VVRKGKVLMQ
+1160 VVRKGKVTMQ
-1170 KRTNTAGEIITD
+1170 NRKNLAGELITD
-1182 GTERDLSSI
+1182 ETERDLAAI
-1191 FGRGMADGTQYE
+1191 FDHHISGGVQYD
-1203 IEFEDGVTAIY
+1203 IEFEDGVRAVY
-1214 RPWAGNND
+1214 RPWDGNRD
-1222 IFAAAGELEVRVDG
+1222 IYATGGEMEIRIDG
-1236 ACAPGVVEKALEKIE
+1236 VCNPGAVEKALEKIE

-1257 TPAAIED
+1257 TPASIED

-1274 YVQGIDNSPRYKK
+1274 YIQGIDKSPRFKK
-1287 ALGSMKNK
+1287 AMTKTEGLKT
-1295 SKQEQVKTLRD
+1295 KQAQVKMLRQ
-1306 FWNAELGVR
+1306 FWNEELGVD
-1315 DVTELPHYNPFGAF
+1315 DVSKLPHYDPFGGF

-1335 KLEGAGRRTQMRFDL
+1335 KIEGAGRRVQMRFDI
-1350 TESDLERQ
+1350 TDADLERDFG
-1358 MSGYSL
+1358 GYSL
-1364 RHTLTDDRDMA
+1364 KHRLTNNEDMA
-1375 EFIETALEH
+1375 EFVERVLDN

-1390 TVEKMRMGIKPGG
+1390 TMEKLRLGIKPGG
-1403 MSPVADMESGGGTYF
+1403 MSPGADMESGGASYF
-1418 FTRIRKT
+1418 FTRLQRT
-1425 PTATRPGEPGLYFK
+1425 PTAARTGEPGFYFK

-1446 DAITYDHD
+1446 DAITYDSD
-1454 KFGRCTGDH
+1454 KFGRCTDDKVRKFRKSFIKDWKGIADH
-1463 VRRNRRSQID
+1463 RS
-1473 QWKSIVQRDRSDETI
+1473 SNETI
-1488 FKYSVTLLDNL
+1488 FKYTVTLLDNL
-1499 EVIVAPDRK
+1499 ENIVTHNSRERQA
-1508 AKMNIIMS
+1508 IIQA
-1516 FKKRGITH
+1516 FKKRGISK
-1524 LPDGRKIEDI
+1524 LADGRRIEDI
-1534 VWASY
+1534 VF

>member
-1 MPAVALDQAERIRQS
+1 MLAVALDQAERIRQS

-32 AALVGSLK
+32 AALVGSLR
-40 EAEKRIKADLLR
+40 EAEKRVKADLLR
-52 YADLGTLTPGQK
+52 YADLGALTPGQK

-85 AEYTLA
+85 AEHTLA

-102 GITQG
+102 GMAQG

-135 SLMDRSALDFLV
+135 SLMDKSALDFLV
-147 RFDVQLAGQVS
+147 RFDVQLTGQVS
-158 TDLLTG
+158 ADLLTG
-164 VKNAL
+164 IKNSL
-169 TVGIAQGLS
+169 TVGIAAGLS

-193 EAFKQAGKTVFGS
+193 EAFKQAGKTVFAT

-233 VGVRQV
+233 VGVRDV
-239 RWMVAHDERLCP
+239 RWMVAADERLCP
-251 ICSEL
+251 ICSAL
-256 DGQVFAIE
+256 DGQVFAVD
-264 KMPPLP
+264 KMPPIP
-270 RHPLCRCACHAMPL
+270 RHPACRCCVSAVPL
-284 RVCSTESLKLT
+284 RICSTETLKLT
-295 AMAGPADSQGS
+295 AMAGPADAGGN
-306 CLMTPQQV
+306 CLLSPTQV
-314 HDVAGAQK
+314 HDASVAQK
-322 AEQAQTNKAIKQGQ
+322 AEQSQVNKAVKQGQ
-336 YETLGLKPLQNE
+336 YESLSIKPLQEE

-386 EVAKQSIGKT
+386 EVAKQGIGKT

-404 LLKQW
+404 LLKQF
-409 DAAHAAIIKEAAETL
+409 DAAHAAIIQEAATL
-424 PEFASMTVQQ
+424 PDFSSMTVQQ
-434 LQNECLKNGI
+434 LQDEAKKHGI
-444 SISKTK
+444 SIAKTK
-450 KHFIAELEKLEPN
+450 SQFIAELEKLEPN
-463 PAKPHFMLKGEELQ
+463 PAKPHFMLKGQELE

-505 KSAVQAVEEA
+505 KNAVHAVEEA
-515 AKHKADLIQAIDAV
+515 AKHKAELTKALDAV

-537 YQAFLD
+537 YQTFLE

-548 AQAYSQHADFIAA
+548 TQSYVQHADFIAA
-561 GEVGSLSESL
+561 DEIGSLSASL
-571 AQKITAWETKVK
+571 AQKISAWETKVK
-583 NMSLDDLKKL
+583 TMSLDDLKKL

-619 AQLAKVDASVEGKWA
+619 AQLAKVDASVEAKWA

-641 GKKAKTPTSETAPAP
+641 GKKAKTPTSEVAPEKPKPTP
-656 KPVAQPPK
+656 KPVNI
-664 PVKVPESPLPPKNPM
+664 PETPLPPKNPT
-679 KLAPVDEP
+679 KLVPADEH
-687 FSTVDA
+687 FRDVDA
-693 RWEQIKAK
+693 RWEQINAK

-718 RKYIYDD
+718 RKFIYDD
-725 DQGNKWLFK
+725 DQGNQWLFK

-758 AVEVRLVELD
+758 AVEVRLIELD
-768 GEVGSI
+768 GETGSI

-803 QREHVIDWL
+803 QREHVVDWL

-827 DDHLYGID
+827 DGHLYGID
-835 KGQLYKFLGDDVL
+835 KGQLYKFLGDDAL
-848 DIAYHPNAPHGASEP
+848 DIAYHPNAAHGASEP

-893 IPDEQFLDMLR
+893 IPDEQFLDLLT

-911 KTGKAKLDAFYQ
+911 SQKAKQNVFYN
-923 MALDRKHSVRGDFE
+923 MALDRKHNVRRDFE
-937 KFYDKLAKKRGLP
+937 KFYDNLAKKRGLP

-957 AAKKGAA
+957 VAKKGAA

-1016 TVVQIKVRPE
+1016 TIVQIKVRPE

-1039 PAGKKTVLPQVGA
+1039 PPGKKTILPQIGA
-1052 PLPEDEFYDTILT
+1052 PLPEDEFYDDILA
-1065 AVKSVNHHL
+1065 AVKSANHHMG
-1074 ADNNFNQKSVDAA
+1074 DKVFSDQKIEKAMSHWDRLVMQAAQSDPEAAKMAEQYLDALREMQKTVDAVKSGKA
-1087 TKLKTKLSK
+1087 GVSK
-1096 LLKHE
+1096 LP
-1101 DAEIRHMAESYM
+1101 
-1113 AKIEELHASVV
+1113 
-1124 DVVNGKGSGKKVAK
+1124 K
-1138 FVQYLRKSEPPK
+1138 FTQYVRRTMPERATIPNIP
-1150 AVQAVKPKEM
+1150 KPKDM

-1182 GTERDLSSI
+1182 GTERDLSAV
-1191 FGRGMADGTQYE
+1191 FGRSMVDGTQFE
-1203 IEFEDGVTAIY
+1203 IEFEDGVTAVY
-1214 RPWAGNND
+1214 RPWAGNGD
-1222 IFAAAGELEVRVDG
+1222 IFASAGELEVRVDG

-1257 TPAAIED
+1257 APAAIED

-1274 YVQGIDNSPRYKK
+1274 YIQSIDNSPRFKK
-1287 ALGSMKNK
+1287 VLTSMKNK
-1295 SKQEQVKTLRD
+1295 TKQEQVRAMRD
-1306 FWNAELGVR
+1306 FWS
-1315 DVTELPHYNPFGAF
+1315 TEL
-1329 QHATRG
+1329 
-1335 KLEGAGRRTQMRFDL
+1335 
-1350 TESDLERQ
+1350 
-1358 MSGYSL
+1358 
-1364 RHTLTDDRDMA
+1364 
-1375 EFIETALEH
+1375 
-1384 NGAMVS
+1384 
-1390 TVEKMRMGIKPGG
+1390 
-1403 MSPVADMESGGGTYF
+1403 
-1418 FTRIRKT
+1418 
-1425 PTATRPGEPGLYFK
+1425 
-1439 RNLLRRM
+1439 
-1446 DAITYDHD
+1446 
-1454 KFGRCTGDH
+1454 
-1463 VRRNRRSQID
+1463 
-1473 QWKSIVQRDRSDETI
+1473 
-1488 FKYSVTLLDNL
+1488 
-1499 EVIVAPDRK
+1499 
-1508 AKMNIIMS
+1508 
-1516 FKKRGITH
+1516 
-1524 LPDGRKIEDI
+1524 
-1534 VWASY
+1534 